1 MRVYEEEFV
10 KWLAMEFTLGEEGNE
25 NVKKVK
31 DNEKSDK
38 IMGLRSTEN
47 KITRGRESKELEAG
61 EWESS
66 SMG

>member
-31 DNEKSDK
+31 DNEKSGK
-38 IMGLRSTEN
+38 IMGLRSKEN
-47 KITRGRESKELEAG
+47 KITRWRESKELEAG
-61 EWESS
+61 EWE
-66 SMG
+66 

>member
-10 KWLAMEFTLGEEGNE
+10 KLLAMEFTLGEEGNE

-61 EWESS
+61 E
-66 SMG
+66 